1 MMLLAVAA
9 KVTPPPGTTPAFGSG
24 PWLILMLCV
33 VAVIAI
39 FVAVLAAGIWSRRK
53 HSGST
58 GSRRAPR

>member
-1 MMLLAVAA
+1 MIFLILAA
-9 KVTPPPGTTPAFGSG
+9 KVTPQPGTTPAFGSG

-39 FVAVLAAGIWSRRK
+39 FVAVLAAGIWQRRK
-53 HSGST
+53 YAGSP